1 MSDLIVKDNAL
12 MNASYNLDLV
22 EQRLILLAIL
32 EARESGKGINAND
45 PLTVHAESYIN
56 QFGVARQTAYQ
67 ALKDACKDLFAR
79 QFSYQEKRERGRAN
93 ITSRWVSQIAYI
105 DETATVEVIFAPA
118 VVPLITRLEEQFSQ
132 YDIEQIS
139 GLSSAYAVRLY
150 ELLICWR
157 STGKTPVIE
166 LAEFRKRLGV
176 LDDEYTRSDNFK
188 RWIIENPIKQI
199 NEHTDIIASY
209 EQHKK
214 GRTITGFSFKF
225 KQKKKTEPETPKN
238 NDSGVSKPKTV
249 EIPAEVVKQ
258 PKNTNLSDL
267 EKRVRM
273 ITGAIAK
280 NNLASRFQHGNESPL
295 DMMKRIQSEITSD
308 ETADL
313 WQNKLESMGVVF

>member
-214 GRTITGFSFKF
+214 SGQSQDFHSSLSRRR
-225 KQKKKTEPETPKN
+225 KQRRKRQKTAILAHISKN
-238 NDSGVSKPKTV
+238 L
-249 EIPAEVVKQ
+249 VKSL
-258 PKNTNLSDL
+258 P
-267 EKRVRM
+267 
-273 ITGAIAK
+273 
-280 NNLASRFQHGNESPL
+280 
-295 DMMKRIQSEITSD
+295 TS
-308 ETADL
+308 
-313 WQNKLESMGVVF
+313 

>member
-56 QFGVARQTAYQ
+56 QFGVHRTTAYQ

-132 YDIEQIS
+132 YDIEQVS
-139 GLSSAYAVRLY
+139 GLSSAYAVRMY

-166 LAEFRKRLGV
+166 LKEFRKRIGV
-176 LDDEYTRSDNFK
+176 LDTEYTRTDNLK
-188 RWIIENPIKQI
+188 MRVIELALKQI
-199 NEHTDIIASY
+199 NEHTDITATY

-214 GRTITGFSFKF
+214 GRLIIGFSFKF
-225 KQKKKTEPETPKN
+225 KHKKKTASETPQN
-238 NDSGVSKPKTV
+238 SDSSQHIEKPSQILTK
-249 EIPAEVVKQ
+249 IVKQ
-258 PKNTNLSDL
+258 SENANIDVL
-267 EKRVRM
+267 EHRKSK
-273 ITGAIAK
+273 ITGAIMA
-280 NNLASRFQHGNESPL
+280 NGLADRFKRSDESVM
-295 DMMKRIQSEITSD
+295 DMMKRIKEEITT
-308 ETADL
+308 ETIAE
-313 WQNKLESMGVVF
+313 QCENKLEEFGVIL

>member
-12 MNASYNLDLV
+12 MNASYNLALV

-32 EARESGKGINAND
+32 EARETGQGINAND
-45 PLTVHAESYIN
+45 PLTVHASSYIN
-56 QFGVARQTAYQ
+56 QFNVERHTAYQ

-118 VVPLITRLEEQFSQ
+118 VVPLITRLEEQFTQ

-157 STGKTPVIE
+157 TTGKTPV
-166 LAEFRKRLGV
+166 LDLTEFRKRLGV
-176 LDDEYTRSDNFK
+176 LDTEYTRTDNLK
-188 RWIIENPIKQI
+188 MRVIEQSLKQI
-199 NEHTDIIASY
+199 NKHTDITASY

>member
-105 DETATVEVIFAPA
+105 DETATVQVIFAPA

-225 KQKKKTEPETPKN
+225 KQKKKTGTETPKN
-238 NDSGVSKPKTV
+238 SDFSDSKQKPV
-249 EIPAEVVKQ
+249 EIPDEVVKQ
-258 PKNTNLSDL
+258 PKNANMDVL
-267 EKRVRM
+267 EHRKSK
-273 ITGAIAK
+273 ITGLIMS
-280 NNLASRFQHGNESPL
+280 NGLADRFKRGDESVM
-295 DMMKRIQSEITSD
+295 DMMKRIKEEITTD
-308 ETADL
+308 ATADQ
-313 WQNKLESMGVVF
+313 WQSKLEEFGVVF

>member
-118 VVPLITRLEEQFSQ
+118 VVPLITRLEEQFSK

-139 GLSSAYAVRLY
+139 SLSSAYAVRLY

-157 STGKTPVIE
+157 TTGKTPVID
-166 LAEFRKRLGV
+166 LTEFRKRIGV
-176 LDDEYTRSDNFK
+176 LDTEYQRMDVFK
-188 RWIIENPIKQI
+188 RGVLELALKQV
-199 NEHTDIIASY
+199 NEHTDITATY

-214 GRTITGFSFKF
+214 GRVITGFSFKF
-225 KQKKKTEPETPKN
+225 KQKKPKQAEIATETPKTATTDLATTN
-238 NDSGVSKPKTV
+238 PLQSLRS
-249 EIPAEVVKQ
+249 Q
-258 PKNTNLSDL
+258 NT
-267 EKRVRM
+267 
-273 ITGAIAK
+273 A
-280 NNLASRFQHGNESPL
+280 
-295 DMMKRIQSEITSD
+295 
-308 ETADL
+308 
-313 WQNKLESMGVVF
+313 

>member
-32 EARESGKGINAND
+32 EARESGRGINAND
-45 PLTVHAESYIN
+45 PLTVHASSYIN
-56 QFGVARQTAYQ
+56 QFNVERHTAYQ

-105 DETATVEVIFAPA
+105 DETATVEVIFAHA
-118 VVPLITRLEEQFSQ
+118 VVPLITRLEEQFTQ

-139 GLSSAYAVRLY
+139 GLSSAYAVRMY

-157 STGKTPVIE
+157 TTGKTPIIE
-166 LAEFRKRLGV
+166 LGEFRKRIGV
-176 LDDEYTRSDNFK
+176 LDTEYTRTDNLK
-188 RWIIENPIKQI
+188 MRVVELALKQI
-199 NEHTDIIASY
+199 NEHTDITATY

-238 NDSGVSKPKTV
+238 SDSSPRIEKPSQ
-249 EIPAEVVKQ
+249 IPTNIVKQ
-258 PKNTNLSDL
+258 PENSNLNGLD
-267 EKRVRM
+267 KRVRA

-295 DMMKRIQSEITSD
+295 EMMKRIQSEITSD
-308 ETADL
+308 DIADT
-313 WQNKLESMGVVF
+313 WQNKLETMGVVF

>member
-1 MSDLIVKDNAL
+1 M
-12 MNASYNLDLV
+12 
-22 EQRLILLAIL
+22 RLENQA
-32 EARESGKGINAND
+32 KGINAND

-118 VVPLITRLEEQFSQ
+118 VVPLITRLEEQFTQ

-176 LDDEYTRSDNFK
+176 LNDEYTRSDNFK
-188 RWIIENPIKQI
+188 KWIIENPIKQI
-199 NEHTDIIASY
+199 KRAYRHHSKLRTA
-209 EQHKK
+209 QK

-225 KQKKKTEPETPKN
+225 KQKKK
-238 NDSGVSKPKTV
+238 
-249 EIPAEVVKQ
+249 
-258 PKNTNLSDL
+258 
-267 EKRVRM
+267 
-273 ITGAIAK
+273 
-280 NNLASRFQHGNESPL
+280 
-295 DMMKRIQSEITSD
+295 
-308 ETADL
+308 
-313 WQNKLESMGVVF
+313 

>member
-1 MSDLIVKDNAL
+1 MSELIVKDNAL

-22 EQRLILLAIL
+22 EQRLILLAIV

-56 QFGVARQTAYQ
+56 QFGVHRTTAYQ

-105 DETATVEVIFAPA
+105 DETATVEIIFAPA
-118 VVPLITRLEEQFSQ
+118 VVPLITRLEKQFTQ

-139 GLSSAYAVRLY
+139 GLSSAYAVRMY

-166 LAEFRKRLGV
+166 LGEFRKLIGV
-176 LDDEYTRSDNFK
+176 LDTEYIRTDNLK
-188 RWIIENPIKQI
+188 MRVIELALKQI
-199 NEHTDIIASY
+199 NDHTDITATY

-225 KQKKKTEPETPKN
+225 KQKKKTELETPKN
-238 NDSGVSKPKTV
+238 SDSDVPKQKSV
-249 EIPAEVVKQ
+249 EIPTNLVKQ
-258 PKNTNLSDL
+258 PENANMSDLQHRASKITGLIMSNRLSD
-267 EKRVRM
+267 
-273 ITGAIAK
+273 
-280 NNLASRFQHGNESPL
+280 RFKQSDESIMQ
-295 DMMKRIQSEITSD
+295 MMARIQSEITD
-308 ETADL
+308 EAIANQ
-313 WQNKLESMGVVF
+313 WENKLEEFGVIF